1 MLLGQILLHAIV
13 ISDNAYGTESPQLID
28 TEEGPGSAGGGQ
40 PFQIV

>member
-13 ISDNAYGTESPQLID
+13 LSDNAFGTESPRFIA
-28 TEEGPGSAGGGQ
+28 TEDGPGSAGGGE